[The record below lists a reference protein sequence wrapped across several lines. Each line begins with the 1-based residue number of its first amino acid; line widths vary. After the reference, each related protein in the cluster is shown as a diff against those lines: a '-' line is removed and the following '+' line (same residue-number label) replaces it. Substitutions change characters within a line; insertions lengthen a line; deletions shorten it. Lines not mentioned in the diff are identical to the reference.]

1 MKETFPTEIEQKK
14 ATTERFGVKRLRRKT
29 RARGC
34 DCHEKRNKMNLE
46 DAAISPK
53 LQVIEMASQTGNPSE
68 KKRTVTDTANVAEY
82 YCDKQVHVYIKLSK
96 VSAPALVFLHRSW
109 GTSGPQ
115 PI

>member
-1 MKETFPTEIEQKK
+1 
-14 ATTERFGVKRLRRKT
+14 
-29 RARGC
+29 
-34 DCHEKRNKMNLE
+34 MNLE

-82 YCDKQVHVYIKLSK
+82 YCDKQVHVNMKISK
-96 VSAPALVFLHRSW
+96 FSAPALVFLHRSW
-109 GTSGPQ
+109 GTSEPQ